1 MSLSDLIS
9 YHASGAFWFW
19 PLVSSSERKIDAQW
33 KLSRICQLW
42 AVRMTASELGRYAHE
57 QFRPG
62 LVCA

>member
-42 AVRMTASELGRYAHE
+42 AVRMSALELG
-57 QFRPG
+57 
-62 LVCA
+62 LWCA